1 MRAKRKG
8 KERKDGDVRGKG
20 NEGFSIHP
28 GPGELVHQVLHPP
41 EVQSLPEKQEEKKI
55 LFRFSSL
62 FYFLLAMKDD

>member
-1 MRAKRKG
+1 M
-8 KERKDGDVRGKG
+8 G

-28 GPGELVHQVLHPP
+28 GPGELVHQVHRPP

-62 FYFLLAMKDD
+62 FYFLLPTKDD